1 MIYFY
6 FPETKQKT
14 LEEIDKLFERAL
26 ERIPEDGNVV
36 LRSEKE
42 GAGVTAMNVEN
53 VETAGC
59 IHG

>member
-1 MIYFY
+1 VSLPVIYFY

-36 LRSEKE
+36 LRPEKE

-53 VETAGC
+53 VETA
-59 IHG
+59 

>member
-1 MIYFY
+1 VIYFY

-42 GAGVTAMNVEN
+42 GAGVTAMIVEN